1 MPVLSPAERL
11 VKCPTAHCPGW
22 IAIDDR
28 RPQTVP
34 CRYCRVTTHTLA
46 YLLSQGDVGSAET
59 SDAALVDLQDPALH
73 ATFNGLM
80 LALAGNTG
88 GNVYLRPTDRALV
101 TMTGGPR
108 GVILEYNAA
117 LAGGVSAAA
126 MVGLLMHRLLHV
138 DIHPHSERIW
148 RADLKPGGR
157 QDLAWLTA
165 YLPPVVDHAWLE
177 PLLDALAPGV
187 RAAMQAWGMD
197 VALMLSG
204 TESFFPSFMGDRTRR
219 EMAAWSAD
227 PTMTAEAM
235 REALVDR
242 LAELTA
248 AAFGQERSE
257 TNRLVQA
264 LQIADLHTRHPEA
277 SAAFVAGLQ
286 ARDAQNLREAQPLA
300 ERLQRELAD
309 ARGEVPADTR
319 PDNLSFKRGLEG
331 ALKALNVHTAFD
343 VRAVKATE

>member
-46 YLLSQGDVGSAET
+46 YLLSQGDVGRGEADGEAT
-59 SDAALVDLQDPALH
+59 VDLQDPALH
-73 ATFNGLM
+73 AAFNGLM

-88 GNVYLRPTDRALV
+88 GNVYLRPTERALV
-101 TMTGGPR
+101 AITGGPR
-108 GVILEYNAA
+108 GVIIEYNAA

-138 DIHPHSERIW
+138 DIHPRTERIW

-157 QDLAWLTA
+157 QDIGWLTA
-165 YLPPVVDHAWLE
+165 YLPAVVDHAWIE
-177 PLLDALAPGV
+177 PLLDARVPGL

-197 VALMLSG
+197 VALMLTG
-204 TESFFPSFMGDRTRR
+204 PESFFPAFMGDRTRR
-219 EMAAWSAD
+219 EMAAWSAQPD
-227 PTMTAEAM
+227 LTAETM
-235 REALVDR
+235 RTALVDR

-248 AAFGQERSE
+248 AAFGHERSE
-257 TNRLVQA
+257 TNRLVMA
-264 LQIADLHTRHPEA
+264 VQIADLRQRNALAAQLLVARLEA
-277 SAAFVAGLQ
+277 
-286 ARDAQNLREAQPLA
+286 REAQNAREAQPLA
-300 ERLQRELAD
+300 DRLSKELTD
-309 ARGEVPADTR
+309 ARGDVPADTR
-319 PDNLSFKRGLEG
+319 PDNNAFKRGLEG
-331 ALKALNVHTAFD
+331 ALKALNVHSAFD
-343 VRAVKATE
+343 VRAVKAD

>member
-46 YLLSQGDVGSAET
+46 YLLSQGDVGRGQADG
-59 SDAALVDLQDPALH
+59 DATVDLQDPALH
-73 ATFNGLM
+73 SVFNGLM

-101 TMTGGPR
+101 GISGGPR
-108 GVILEYNAA
+108 GVVIEYNAA

-138 DIHPHSERIW
+138 DIHPRTERIW

-157 QDLAWLTA
+157 QDIGWLTA
-165 YLPPVVDHAWLE
+165 YLPAVVDHAWIE
-177 PLLDALAPGV
+177 PLLEAQMPGL

-204 TESFFPSFMGDRTRR
+204 PESFFPAFMGDRTRR
-219 EMAAWSAD
+219 EMAAWSAQPD
-227 PTMTAEAM
+227 LTAEAM
-235 REALVDR
+235 RTALVDR

-248 AAFGQERSE
+248 AAFGQERTE
-257 TNRLVQA
+257 TNRLVMT
-264 LQIADLHTRHPEA
+264 LQIADLRQRHSEA
-277 SAAFVAGLQ
+277 ADAFVAGLE
-286 ARDAQNLREAQPLA
+286 AHEAQNLREALPLV
-300 ERLQRELAD
+300 ERLLRELAD
-309 ARGEVPADTR
+309 ARGDVPAATR
-319 PDNLSFKRGLEG
+319 PDSNSFKRGLEG
-331 ALKALNVHTAFD
+331 ALKALNVQSAFD
-343 VRAVKATE
+343 VRAVKAE